1 MNKLDESTYI
11 FRRSSVMKAMF
22 FLLKNW
28 ADYFGGL
35 LQILIDS
42 RLTEISSRLWLKISS
57 DFELDPI
64 LDWVRHNPPQKAG
77 LLCFCE
83 EYVVKSCEQPAC
95 GSFLNNSQDVSSKE
109 SETFSTPWKTFLKEN
124 KDFIYFLKADKK
136 GIFSLFTLRKK
147 AVDLY
152 WGNRNFVLVYIL
164 HLFE

>member
-11 FRRSSVMKAMF
+11 FRGSSVMKAMF

-42 RLTEISSRLWLKISS
+42 RLTEIRSRLWLKISS

-77 LLCFCE
+77 LLCCCE

-95 GSFLNNSQDVSSKE
+95 GSFLNNSQDLSSKE
-109 SETFSTPWKTFLKEN
+109 SETFSTPLKE
-124 KDFIYFLKADKK
+124 
-136 GIFSLFTLRKK
+136 LRKQ
-147 AVDLY
+147 
-152 WGNRNFVLVYIL
+152 GF
-164 HLFE
+164 HLFFESW